1 MTTRIRSLDGF
12 LELLKGVKK
21 ARDGQY
27 LALCPGHHDTKPS
40 LSIKEADGK
49 ILVRCFAGC
58 ELTDILKPLGLEP
71 KDLFFN
77 SHKSNLKQ
85 REIEAIYRYS
95 G

>member
-1 MTTRIRSLDGF
+1 MSAKIHSLNDF

-49 ILVRCFAGC
+49 GGYFG
-58 ELTDILKPLGLEP
+58 
-71 KDLFFN
+71 
-77 SHKSNLKQ
+77 NLKGIVPTLYHQ
-85 REIEAIYRYS
+85 DKKLRQAIDSATQLYLVEGEKDADRPLS
-95 G
+95 P

>member
-1 MTTRIRSLDGF
+1 MSAKIHSLNDF

-49 ILVRCFAGC
+49 ILARCFAGC
-58 ELTDILKPLGLEP
+58 EFTDILRPLGLEP
-71 KDLFFN
+71 KYLFFN
-77 SHKSNLKQ
+77 SDKSNLKQ